1 MSKEK
6 ITSDP
11 TQQDYAVSKLTDIYS
26 TSLEDSDAE
35 NLRHTNNSS
44 ERNIKN
50 KNNSNI
56 SRTNLDTQLIDLN
69 ADGDSDESN
78 YNDEIWKYIC
88 CNAVFSINSNH

>member
-1 MSKEK
+1 MSKK
-6 ITSDP
+6 NITSNP
-11 TQQDYAVSKLTDIYS
+11 TEQDYAVAKLTDLYS
-26 TSLEDSDAE
+26 TALDDSDAE
-35 NLRHTNNSS
+35 NLSHTNNSS

-78 YNDEIWKYIC
+78 YNDEI
-88 CNAVFSINSNH
+88 

>member
-6 ITSDP
+6 ITYNP
-11 TQQDYAVSKLTDIYS
+11 TQQDYAVAKSTDIHS
-26 TSLEDSDAE
+26 TALESSDTE
-35 NLRHTNNSS
+35 NLSHTNNSS

-69 ADGDSDESN
+69 ADGDADESK
-78 YNDEIWKYIC
+78 YNDEIWKYIE
-88 CNAVFSINSNH
+88 IRKKY

>member
-1 MSKEK
+1 MSKKK
-6 ITSDP
+6 ITSNP
-11 TQQDYAVSKLTDIYS
+11 TQQDYAVAKLTDVYS
-26 TSLEDSDAE
+26 TTLEDSDAE
-35 NLRHTNNSS
+35 NLSHTNNSS

-78 YNDEIWKYIC
+78 YNDEI
-88 CNAVFSINSNH
+88 

>member
-6 ITSDP
+6 IISNP
-11 TQQDYAVSKLTDIYS
+11 AQQDYAVAKLTDVCS
-26 TSLEDSDAE
+26 TALEASDAE
-35 NLRHTNNSS
+35 NLSHTNNSS

-78 YNDEIWKYIC
+78 YNDEIWKYIEIR
-88 CNAVFSINSNH
+88 NNY

>member
-6 ITSDP
+6 IISNP
-11 TQQDYAVSKLTDIYS
+11 AQQDYAVAKLTNICS
-26 TSLEDSDAE
+26 TALEDSDAE
-35 NLRHTNNSS
+35 NLSHTNNSS

-78 YNDEIWKYIC
+78 YNDEI
-88 CNAVFSINSNH
+88 

>member
-6 ITSDP
+6 LVSKP
-11 TQQDYAVSKLTDIYS
+11 TQQDYAVAKLTDIYS
-26 TSLEDSDAE
+26 TALEASAAE
-35 NLRHTNNSS
+35 NLSHTNNSR

-78 YNDEIWKYIC
+78 YNDEI
-88 CNAVFSINSNH
+88 

>member
-6 ITSDP
+6 ITYNP

-26 TSLEDSDAE
+26 TALEASDAE
-35 NLRHTNNSS
+35 NLNQTTNSS
-44 ERNIKN
+44 EIKINN

-69 ADGDSDESN
+69 ADGDADESN
-78 YNDEIWKYIC
+78 YNDEI
-88 CNAVFSINSNH
+88 